1 VIKAL
6 KCAVSLLG
14 LLLCGAGAALWLRR
28 KPTVSADDAKRAAV
42 DASRRAE
49 KARHDAQDLASL
61 ETRQDRTETKEQQD
75 VDDVDLGGMLDR
87 LDSGARARPKG

>member
-1 VIKAL
+1 M
-6 KCAVSLLG
+6 LG
-14 LLLCGAGAALWLRR
+14 LLLGAAGTAFWLRR
-28 KPTVSADDAKRAAV
+28 KPAVSADDAKRAAA

-75 VDDVDLGGMLDR
+75 ADDVDLGGMLDR
-87 LDSGARARPKG
+87 LDSGARDRPKG